1 MDSPSRGLVTRD
13 LAKSFGRREVVS
25 GIDLAVSEGEI
36 VGLLG
41 PNGAG
46 KTTIFQM
53 IIGLLRP
60 TRGAVF
66 LGGRDISSLPVHR
79 RARLG
84 LGYLAQGSSIFR
96 DMTVRQNML
105 AALELSR
112 CPRGERGDRAA
123 SLIRDVGLEAVADQR
138 ASTLSGGERRRA
150 EIGRALCVRPR
161 VLILDEPFAAIDPRM
176 AAELAEQVA
185 ALKDRGLGL
194 LLTDHGA
201 RQLLPLCDRVHVL
214 VDGRVA
220 AAGTVDEVVSNPV
233 ARKMYL
239 GEGFSL

>member
-1 MDSPSRGLVTRD
+1 
-13 LAKSFGRREVVS
+13 VVS
-25 GIDLAVSEGEI
+25 GIDIAVSEGEI

-66 LGGRDISSLPVHR
+66 LAGRDISSLPVHQ

-105 AALELSR
+105 AALELSG
-112 CPRGERGDRAA
+112 CARGERGDRAA
-123 SLIRDVGLEAVADQR
+123 GLIRDMGLEAVADQR
-138 ASTLSGGERRRA
+138 AAILSGGERRRA
-150 EIGRALCVRPR
+150 EIGRALCVEPR

-176 AAELAEQVA
+176 AAELADQVA
-185 ALKDRGLGL
+185 ALKERGLGL

-220 AAGTVDEVVSNPV
+220 AAGTVDEVVSDAGV
-233 ARKMYL
+233 RKMYL
-239 GEGFSL
+239 GEGFTL